1 MKGYWKLRI
10 KILLDHVS
18 RELNFAAVIKR
29 QIESIHSGY
38 VEISHQDYINSI
50 DDYDFFSKTFSG
62 LFDILII
69 PSYNVKRTPEMLLR
83 AIASKSKIVIY
94 HSEQL
99 FNEQFD
105 EEKLN
110 LNYLEQYNQHI
121 SAHLVWGEYYA
132 KKLIE
137 KANVNPEDIYIVGNY
152 KFDFLSDKT
161 KENNRK
167 SILIASDF
175 KLADLSDKEL
185 ESFELTYDVRLPTN
199 LNHTYLKARA
209 KALSWVSDFSN
220 KFPELNFVL
229 RPHPGESRIE
239 YKECAN
245 KCDNVILSD
254 STTSYS
260 DDLNACS
267 LVLGFTSTS
276 VLEVINA
283 NKYMISMDLV
293 AFDRSFLSSHDC
305 LLDWKDKESIVQY
318 LENLEGVN
326 QKSFE
331 PSPKQKKMFN
341 EINIPTESVCNNVIS
356 ACIDIFNSNDKTTT
370 ILLKDIIPITKCIF
384 YGVGKYLLVKSSA
397 KFPNNRLSIKVIN
410 YSTASYNKRKDEGE
424 ILDDEIINNELGK
437 VIVKESTYKNKTIT
451 KFGWVF

>member
-1 MKGYWKLRI
+1 MRI

-29 QIESIHSGY
+29 QIEANHSGY

-50 DDYDFFSKTFSG
+50 DNYDFFSKTFSG
-62 LFDILII
+62 FFDILII
-69 PSYNVKRTPEMLLR
+69 PSYNVNRTPEMLLR

-137 KANVNPEDIYIVGNY
+137 KANVNPENIYIVGNY
-152 KFDFLSDKT
+152 KFDFLNDQT
-161 KENNRK
+161 KESNRK

-175 KLADLSDKEL
+175 KLADLSDEEL
-185 ESFELTYDVRLPTN
+185 ASFERTYDVRLPNN
-199 LNHTYLKARA
+199 LNHTYLTARS
-209 KALSWVSDFSN
+209 KALNWVSEFSN
-220 KFPELNFVL
+220 KFPEFEFIL

-239 YKECAN
+239 YKGCAN

-305 LLDWKDKESIVQY
+305 LLDWKDKDSIIQY
-318 LENLEGVN
+318 LENLKGGN
-326 QKSFE
+326 QNSFE
-331 PSPKQKKMFN
+331 PSPQQKKMFN

-356 ACIDIFNSNDKTTT
+356 ACIDISNSSDKTTT
-370 ILLKDIIPITKCIF
+370 VLLKDIIPLTRCIY
-384 YGVGKYLLVKSSA
+384 YGIAKYLLVKLSS
-397 KFPNNRLSIKVIN
+397 KFPNNILSKKVIN
-410 YSTASYNKRKDEGE
+410 YSTASYSKRKDEGE
-424 ILDDEIINNELGK
+424 ILNDEIIDNELSK
-437 VIVKESTYKNKTIT
+437 VTVIESTYKRKKIT